1 MEKYKYY
8 VWTEERGEGGKPHRH
23 AASMSLAEAIEIAD
37 KEQKNTTAN
46 VYVTEHTGKT
56 IYGITL
62 SKQPRT
68 APLGSY
74 GKQLKMGKTTRG

>member
-1 MEKYKYY
+1 MEEYKYY
-8 VWTEERGEGGKPHRH
+8 VWTEERGEGGKPHLH

-46 VYVTEHTGKT
+46 VYVTEHAGKT

-68 APLGSY
+68 SPLGSS
-74 GKQLKMGKTTRG
+74 